1 MVPYCSKTRGTQWL
15 PNIKTCTSFHG
26 LHAVSLYRRLPFS
39 HWRSFEPKMA
49 KVGRIRTRP
58 FENNACMGAHI
69 KKTQHYGSRMHQHS
83 HVELALAKATKT
95 TFKIAS
101 RTSWWETTFRKNC
114 ALTCCKLHCE
124 ISQHHAHGWQ
134 MHMKVSANHSCMFLL
149 LCRCGVYVGSN
160 QSLGFVV
167 C

>member
-1 MVPYCSKTRGTQWL
+1 MFNKNKWYLTAQKHAAHNGFPTSGHAHLFMDYTQ
-15 PNIKTCTSFHG
+15 F
-26 LHAVSLYRRLPFS
+26 SLYRRLPFS

-101 RTSWWETTFRKNC
+101 RTSW
-114 ALTCCKLHCE
+114 
-124 ISQHHAHGWQ
+124 
-134 MHMKVSANHSCMFLL
+134 
-149 LCRCGVYVGSN
+149 
-160 QSLGFVV
+160 
-167 C
+167 